1 MPRPLSRR
9 SLAAAGEARND
20 RLRLRAELELAWP
33 RFVRGRATADSI
45 LALTE
50 QAIPVFESVGD
61 DRALGQAWLVAAAV
75 HGSIRL
81 RWGPCEEA
89 ALHSLEHYR
98 RARFSTTAC
107 VSMLAAAAM
116 NGPRPISEAIGRC
129 EELAAS
135 PASDRSAIAHMR
147 VYLADLEA
155 MRGNTTLARE
165 HLRAAHDYV
174 TAQGGSV
181 SPDWARVAASLELL
195 DGDAAT
201 AETIVEDACAQLEE
215 FGERA
220 WVSTLTALRAEAHY
234 AQGAFAEA
242 LDASAKA
249 MGLAPPDDL
258 VAQVA
263 SRRARAKAYA
273 RTGALADGER
283 LALEAIDLL
292 DASDDLVVRAT
303 TLLDLSE
310 VLHLAGRRDR
320 AATVAEEALALL
332 DRKGVTAGLERARR
346 LARSPDGGVAR
357 SRREGRYGP
366 PLSRRLAARRAA
378 VTRHRDRL
386 RRIGRGV
393 RDG

>member
-1 MPRPLSRR
+1 
-9 SLAAAGEARND
+9 
-20 RLRLRAELELAWP
+20 
-33 RFVRGRATADSI
+33 
-45 LALTE
+45 
-50 QAIPVFESVGD
+50 
-61 DRALGQAWLVAAAV
+61 
-75 HGSIRL
+75 
-81 RWGPCEEA
+81 
-89 ALHSLEHYR
+89 
-98 RARFSTTAC
+98 
-107 VSMLAAAAM
+107 MLAAAAK

-129 EELAAS
+129 EELVAS
-135 PASDRSAIAHMR
+135 PASDQSSIAHMR

-155 MRGNTTLARE
+155 MRGSTSLARE

-195 DGDAAT
+195 DGDAAM
-201 AETIVEDACAQLEE
+201 AETIVEDACAHLEE

-234 AQGAFAEA
+234 AQGAFPEA
-242 LDASAKA
+242 LDASGKA

-263 SRRARAKAYA
+263 SRRARAKACA

-320 AATVAEEALALL
+320 ATTVAEEALALL

-346 LARSPDGGVAR
+346 LARSPDGGVHAA
-357 SRREGRYGP
+357 EGGP
-366 PLSRRLAARRAA
+366 VRPSPEPPLAARRAA